1 MEDLVH
7 QRCFNHMLREAVAC
21 CPECRRYFCRECVT
35 EHEDKVLCAAYVVD
49 PLFFQMGDVG
59 IAINV

>member
-1 MEDLVH
+1 MDDLLH

-35 EHEDKVLCAAYVVD
+35 EHEDKVLCAACLGHKVD
-49 PLFFQMGDVG
+49 PTGFSLK
-59 IAINV
+59 